1 MIPRPS
7 RAAFA
12 FIFITVALDMLA
24 LGIIVPVLP
33 KLIVSFEGGDVARA
47 ARIVGVF
54 GFAWSAMQFLASPV
68 VGALSDRFG
77 RRPVVLLSNFGLG
90 ADYLVMALA
99 PSLSWLFA
107 GRIISGIASSSY
119 PTASAYI
126 ADVTPSDQR
135 AAKFGMLGAAFGLG
149 FIVGPAVGGVLGDI
163 DLRLP
168 FWVAGALSLA
178 NAAYGYFILPE
189 SLPPERRTRVP
200 WHMANPLGSL
210 SFLRARP
217 ELLALAA
224 TFFLYYF
231 AHEVYPT
238 LFVLFGDY
246 RYAWSARELGLTLAL
261 FGIGSTITSV
271 FLIGPIV
278 KRVGERNAM
287 ILGFSLSAVS
297 ALIVALAYTGTL
309 FLLSIPIA
317 SLGGLAS
324 PTLMALASRQASE
337 TEQGRL
343 QGALGSLQGVAM
355 MLAPLA
361 YSQLFAASIQHGR
374 RAWAGIPFAFTSLV
388 LCVALLLAV
397 RATRSAL
404 SPERASPRQTPP
416 YHS

>member
-1 MIPRPS
+1 MIRPS

-33 KLIVSFEGGDVARA
+33 KLVVAFEGGNVAHA

-68 VGALSDRFG
+68 IGAVSDRYG

-90 ADYLVMALA
+90 LDYLVMAVA
-99 PSLSWLFA
+99 PSVSWLFV
-107 GRIISGIASSSY
+107 GRLVSGVTSSSY

-126 ADVTPSDQR
+126 ADVTPADQR
-135 AAKFGMLGAAFGLG
+135 AAKFGLLGAAFGLG
-149 FIVGPAVGGVLGDI
+149 FIVGPAVGGILGDI

-168 FWVAGALSLA
+168 FWVAGGLSLA

-189 SLPPERRTRVP
+189 SLPPEKRARVP

-210 SFLRARP
+210 SFLRAHP
-217 ELLALAA
+217 ELLALGA

-238 LFVLFGDY
+238 LFVLYGDY

-261 FGIGSTITSV
+261 FGLGSTITSA

-278 KRVGERNAM
+278 RRIGERNAM
-287 ILGFSLSAVS
+287 ILGLSLSATS
-297 ALIVALAYTGTL
+297 ALAIALAYTGTL
-309 FLLSIPIA
+309 FLLSIPLA
-317 SLGGLAS
+317 SLGGLS
-324 PTLMALASRQASE
+324 TPSLMSIASRQASE
-337 TEQGRL
+337 SEQGRL
-343 QGALGSLQGVAM
+343 QGALGSLQGIAM
-355 MLAPLA
+355 MISPLVL
-361 YSQLFAASIQHGR
+361 SEVFAVSIQRGGR
-374 RAWAGIPFAFTSLV
+374 TFAGVPFALTSLV
-388 LCVALLLAV
+388 VIAALLLAA
-397 RATRSAL
+397 RATRTL
-404 SPERASPRQTPP
+404 RTPRPSTA
-416 YHS
+416 

>member
-1 MIPRPS
+1 MLRPS

-12 FIFITVALDMLA
+12 FIFVTVTLDMLA

-33 KLIVSFEGGDVARA
+33 KLVVAFEGGDVAHA

-68 VGALSDRFG
+68 IGAMSDRFG

-90 ADYLVMALA
+90 VDYLVMAVA
-99 PSLSWLFA
+99 PSVAWLLA
-107 GRIISGIASSSY
+107 GRIFSGITSSSY
-119 PTASAYI
+119 PTASAYV
-126 ADVTPSDQR
+126 ADVTPPEQR

-149 FIVGPAVGGVLGDI
+149 FIIGPAVGGVLGDI

-168 FWVAGALSLA
+168 FWVAGGLSLA

-189 SLPPERRTRVP
+189 SLPPEKRARVP

-217 ELLALAA
+217 ELLALGA

-238 LFVLFGDY
+238 LFVLYGDY

-261 FGIGSTITSV
+261 FGLGSTITSA

-278 KRVGERNAM
+278 KRIGERNAM
-287 ILGFSLSAVS
+287 ILGLSLSATS
-297 ALIVALAYTGTL
+297 ALAIGLAYTGTL
-309 FLLSIPIA
+309 FLLCIPLA
-317 SLGGLAS
+317 SLGGLSS
-324 PTLMALASRQASE
+324 PSLMSIASRQASE

-343 QGALGSLQGVAM
+343 QGALGSLQGIAM
-355 MLAPLA
+355 MIAPLA
-361 YSQLFAASIQHGR
+361 LSQLFSISIQRGGQDY
-374 RAWAGIPFAFTSLV
+374 AGVPFAFTGFV
-388 LCVALLLAV
+388 IFTALLLAA
-397 RATRSAL
+397 RATRSTQVIGTSGA
-404 SPERASPRQTPP
+404 
-416 YHS
+416 